1 MDFSIPI
8 SLIHAN
14 SAVLAAGSIAPDQIP
29 GLGWFTN
36 SLFVAI
42 LVLVAVLLFTRMAT
56 KRMEMVPG
64 KKQNFVELVVE
75 FLYNQVENIVGK
87 KVAPKAFPLL
97 ATIFIF
103 VLASNYAGLIPGVGT
118 IGFGDRQG
126 PLTIAVPDHSGE
138 TKAEEVVHDA
148 AAPGVE
154 VNHDDHAAKEHHGAH
169 FTPILRPPTVDLN
182 FTLGLACV
190 FMIVWMWLTVREVG
204 VWGFIV
210 HTFGPK
216 GGLEGFLK
224 YALTPIFIF
233 VGLIEIISIVAR
245 PVSLSLRLFGN
256 IYAGET
262 LLHTMGGLGA
272 TFGLGKVASF
282 VMSVALP
289 LPFYF
294 MEILVGLLQATVFAL
309 LCAVFIQLSTA
320 HDEEAH

>member
-14 SAVLAAGSIAPDQIP
+14 SAILAAGSIAPDQIP

-75 FLYNQVENIVGK
+75 FLYSQVENIVGK

-126 PLTIAVPDHSGE
+126 PLTIAVPDHSSE
-138 TKAEEVVHDA
+138 TKAEEV
-148 AAPGVE
+148 
-154 VNHDDHAAKEHHGAH
+154 
-169 FTPILRPPTVDLN
+169 DL
-182 FTLGLACV
+182 
-190 FMIVWMWLTVREVG
+190 
-204 VWGFIV
+204 
-210 HTFGPK
+210 K
-216 GGLEGFLK
+216 
-224 YALTPIFIF
+224 
-233 VGLIEIISIVAR
+233 
-245 PVSLSLRLFGN
+245 
-256 IYAGET
+256 
-262 LLHTMGGLGA
+262 
-272 TFGLGKVASF
+272 
-282 VMSVALP
+282 
-289 LPFYF
+289 
-294 MEILVGLLQATVFAL
+294 
-309 LCAVFIQLSTA
+309 TA
-320 HDEEAH
+320 